1 MRGKSILVLP
11 VGFKFFQPSF
21 DSNDDENINL
31 KNYQTDDDL
40 IKPSSGSLSTI
51 EEDCSN
57 LEAVNEDEED

>member
-1 MRGKSILVLP
+1 MRNE
-11 VGFKFFQPSF
+11 FFLCFISSSF

-57 LEAVNEDEED
+57 LEAVKEDEED

>member
-1 MRGKSILVLP
+1 MKGKLIVEYMIIWFL
-11 VGFKFFQPSF
+11 KFSF

-57 LEAVNEDEED
+57 LEPVNEDEED